1 MIEEAAEASR
11 VTPPS
16 TDAFPTDDR
25 SFLHRLKRRFVYG
38 LIFGILVIVAL
49 GLFGDGPALL
59 GTLARFDWRLVPLIL
74 LLTTSNYLLRFA
86 KWHLYLRWLQVGGIR
101 PLTSFGIFM
110 AGLSMAITPGKVGE
124 FLKSYLLRRATRTPV
139 SVTAPIIVAERITD
153 GLAMLALAAL
163 GLGIVHYG
171 WQILA
176 VLSAVAVV
184 GIGLLQQRTLMFR
197 LFERLER
204 FPRIA
209 GRIQSLHT
217 LYESAYLLFRPLNL
231 VPAIG
236 IGVVSW
242 LGECVAFFLIL
253 IGLGFAPS
261 FTLMVTATFVL
272 ATATM
277 LGAISMLPGGLGAA
291 EASVAGLLLL
301 LVHDHHMT
309 ADLAA
314 AATLLVRFATL
325 WFGVLLGLGA
335 LLLVERHLSRLET
348 SRRRVVEASHPAD

>member
-1 MIEEAAEASR
+1 MAL
-11 VTPPS
+11 PP
-16 TDAFPTDDR
+16 TEGFPTDDG
-25 SFLHRLKRRFVYG
+25 SFIRRLKRRFVYG
-38 LIFGILVIVAL
+38 LIFGIVVIAAL
-49 GLFGDGPALL
+49 GFFGDGPALL
-59 GTLARFDWRLVPLIL
+59 GTLGHFDWRLVPLIFVF
-74 LLTTSNYLLRFA
+74 TMSNYLLRFA
-86 KWHLYLRWLQVGGIR
+86 KWQLYLRWLGVERMR
-101 PLTSFGIFM
+101 PRTSLGIFL

-139 SVTAPIIVAERITD
+139 AVTAPIIVAERITD
-153 GLAMLALAAL
+153 GLAMLVLAAL

-171 WQILA
+171 WQMLA
-176 VLSAVAVV
+176 VLSAVAIV
-184 GIGLLQQRTLMFR
+184 GIGLLQQRTIMFR
-197 LFERLER
+197 LFEWLER
-204 FPRIA
+204 FPLIARRIH
-209 GRIQSLHT
+209 SLHA

-309 ADLAA
+309 ADTAA

-325 WFGVLLGLGA
+325 WFGVVLGVGA
-335 LLLVERHLSRLET
+335 LLLVERHLNRLE
-348 SRRRVVEASHPAD
+348 SAHAQAVELSQPAD